1 MNNINELKN
10 ESNIKRALIPLI
22 LLTVILI
29 IIDQTAKHIAEITL
43 ISGDISLINEFFYL
57 ELVHN
62 RGAAFGILENSRLFF
77 CVITLIFVIALEL
90 FYIRIPA
97 KKEYKILRYD
107 LIILLSGAV
116 GNLIDRIKCGYVVD
130 FLAFDF
136 GNYKFPRFNV
146 ADIYVTTAA
155 IALIILV
162 IFYYKDEDFEFL
174 GGKKAKKTKA

>member
-10 ESNIKRALIPLI
+10 KSNIKRALIPLI

-136 GNYKFPRFNV
+136 GSYKFPRFNV
-146 ADIYVTTAA
+146 ADIYVCVSAA
-155 IALIILV
+155 ILFILIIFV
-162 IFYYKDEDFEFL
+162 YSDEQLHDIL
-174 GGKKAKKTKA
+174 NMKGKSRI